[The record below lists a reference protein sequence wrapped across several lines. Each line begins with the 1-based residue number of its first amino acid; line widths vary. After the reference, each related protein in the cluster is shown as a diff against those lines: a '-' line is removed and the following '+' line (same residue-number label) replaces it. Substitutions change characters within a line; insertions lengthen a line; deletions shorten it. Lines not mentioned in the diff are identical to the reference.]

1 MSCKNM
7 VTRMKYYNSIEFGNK
22 AANSVGDNS
31 AGGLREV
38 LFPLRT
44 LFLLQMPEAQAPFM
58 SLSCFSM
65 TALWN
70 GPSLLSGR
78 LLFTPHFLLVALLEF
93 PALLESFAAGWH

>member
-1 MSCKNM
+1 
-7 VTRMKYYNSIEFGNK
+7 MKYYNSIEFRNK

-31 AGGLREV
+31 AGGLCKV
-38 LFPLRT
+38 LFPLRS
-44 LFLLQMPEAQAPFM
+44 LFLLQILEAQAPLM

-65 TALWN
+65 TVLWN
-70 GPSLLSGR
+70 GPPLLSGR